1 MLFTKGTG
9 IGGVAF
15 LHDNLVHDG
24 LVLLVKG
31 VTDVVYFVHDLVLKR
46 GELLV
51 QDVLLGGVHGLGKS

>member
-9 IGGVAF
+9 IGRVAF
-15 LHDNLVHDG
+15 FHDNLVHNG

-31 VTDVVYFVHDLVLKR
+31 VTDVVYFIHDLVLKR

-51 QDVLLGGVHGLGKS
+51 QDILLGGVHEFGKR